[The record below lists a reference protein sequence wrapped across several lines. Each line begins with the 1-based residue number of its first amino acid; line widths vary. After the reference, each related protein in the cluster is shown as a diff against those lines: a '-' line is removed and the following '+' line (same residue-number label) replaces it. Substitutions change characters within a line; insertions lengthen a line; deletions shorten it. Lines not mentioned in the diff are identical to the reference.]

1 MSVALASATLF
12 SNAVFAKA
20 SDRDQ
25 PLYAEADKLTT
36 DDRTRVSV
44 FVGNVIITKGTI
56 EIKADRFEVHEDAEG
71 NQIGIATVTG
81 DRRATFSQER
91 DVVGE
96 TVNGEASRIDY
107 NSATQLLELT
117 GRAEMRRLRNGQ
129 IADETM
135 GHKIRYFGDDGK
147 FFVVGQDDK
156 KTGRTGRVTAVI
168 APRAATATTAAPNAG
183 TAGTAANPPP
193 PPAAA
198 EK

>member
-1 MSVALASATLF
+1 M
-12 SNAVFAKA
+12 
-20 SDRDQ
+20 
-25 PLYAEADKLTT
+25 
-36 DDRTRVSV
+36 
-44 FVGNVIITKGTI
+44 
-56 EIKADRFEVHEDAEG
+56 
-71 NQIGIATVTG
+71 
-81 DRRATFSQER
+81 
-91 DVVGE
+91 GE
-96 TVNGEASRIDY
+96 TVNGEATRIDY

-168 APRAATATTAAPNAG
+168 APRAATAATAAPNAG